1 MLGNPKWFKRRKYTG
16 WGLTPITWQGWV
28 YVGALLCAIFFIST
42 MTVWLNVPTVYQI
55 GIVLLVLAV
64 IVLETIDIS
73 ARINSDERETVHEA
87 LSERNAAW
95 TMAVILMGGIVFQ
108 AIVSVLHG
116 QLYMD
121 PFIIAAVLG
130 GVIAKGISSCREIAR
145 KII

>member
-28 YVGALLCAIFFIST
+28 YVGALLFAVFFISALT
-42 MTVWLNVPTVYQI
+42 TWLNVPTVYQI

-64 IVLETIDIS
+64 IVLETVDIS
-73 ARINSDERETVHEA
+73 ARINSDERETTHEA

-95 TMAVILMGGIVFQ
+95 TMVVILMGGIVFQ
-108 AIVSVLHG
+108 AIVSVLQG
-116 QLYMD
+116 QLYVD

-130 GVIAKGISSCREIAR
+130 GVIAKGISSWYYID
-145 KII
+145 K